1 MIYLDVW
8 PGEGLVEVEKLVYCC
23 CSIRESVG
31 TVQGYL
37 TVSDDHC

>member
-23 CSIRESVG
+23 PQH
-31 TVQGYL
+31 QGICGYSAGL
-37 TVSDDHC
+37 PYGL